1 MILRI
6 GLWAVFI
13 LPFFT
18 LLLIRR
24 DLIRKYLPAAMFV
37 TIINV
42 ILYEV
47 AWEYGW
53 WHYKQSL
60 FAWDTITPAPL
71 IFSAYW
77 VVTIWIFALSFRR
90 FWLYFALN
98 LAVNGLF
105 AFELAPWL
113 SRTGITEGSLT
124 GPAIL
129 LILTGLSTGV
139 YLFQLWF
146 EREERNEM
154 TFRMPRRS
162 RI

>member
-13 LPFFT
+13 LPFLT
-18 LLLIRR
+18 LLLLRR
-24 DLIRKYLPAAMFV
+24 DLIRQYLPAAMFV
-37 TIINV
+37 TIVNV

-90 FWLYFALN
+90 FWLYLMLN

-113 SRTGITEGSLT
+113 SRAGITEGTLT
-124 GPAIL
+124 STTIL

-146 EREERNEM
+146 EREERTEM
-154 TFRMPRRS
+154 TFNMPRRS